1 MRLVQAAA
9 PVFAR
14 HETFHPRYGWFRKA
28 YSCTTDDPTIFSRD
42 DAPVRIGVGKNMVRS
57 IRFWGLAAKLIEE
70 STQTYSR
77 RTSELIATDMGEA
90 MFGTFGWDQ
99 YMEDPG
105 TLWLLHW
112 LLLAP
117 RSRLPVWWLA
127 FNEFNAIEFTDHD
140 LESVVTMQ
148 LEMISEWRKP
158 YTSSIKKDVSTL
170 LRSYASTVRIKNI
183 CIDDLLDCPLRE
195 LKLIRY
201 SDESKKYRFT
211 FGIKATLP
219 PEILVYAALDFIVRA
234 DANVKTVTLSRLA
247 HESGAP
253 GKIFKLSES
262 EMVAILESAV
272 DRFSSLNLISTAGAT
287 QLTWSDEP
295 SKIAIEVLKN
305 YYCSSNYISSDRL
318 VADDNYH

>member
-1 MRLVQAAA
+1 MGSV
-9 PVFAR
+9 
-14 HETFHPRYGWFRKA
+14 YG
-28 YSCTTDDPTIFSRD
+28 
-42 DAPVRIGVGKNMVRS
+42 RS
-57 IRFWGLAAKLIEE
+57 GNHVVATLA
-70 STQTYSR
+70 
-77 RTSELIATDMGEA
+77 IACS
-90 MFGTFGWDQ
+90 
-99 YMEDPG
+99 
-105 TLWLLHW
+105 
-112 LLLAP
+112 
-117 RSRLPVWWLA
+117 RSRLPVWWLV

-183 CIDDLLDCPLRE
+183 GIDDLLDCPLRE

-211 FGIKATLP
+211 FGIKPTLP

-262 EMVAILESAV
+262 EMVAILEPIV
-272 DRFSSLNLISTAGAT
+272 NRFSSLNLISTAGAT
-287 QLTWSDEP
+287 QLTCSDEP

-318 VADDNYH
+318 VADDFYH